1 MLLRDERSEITHLLA
16 TNIVHFMTQIIFTT
30 KYTKGYEDIFF
41 LIILRGLRD
50 LRHSNGR
57 MTLGTKLR
65 LDGQNLRL

>member
-41 LIILRGLRD
+41 LIILRD
-50 LRHSNGR
+50 LRG
-57 MTLGTKLR
+57 
-65 LDGQNLRL
+65 